1 MCSAERRA
9 RAHDWT
15 ASRVRPR
22 PRRRRWPW
30 AGRPGGRGCR
40 KRWGSRPA
48 LAVDERTA
56 CPAGWGPG
64 ATWGGRG
71 NGPSAARERPSV
83 HRRVE
88 GQRVW
93 QLAGRGRS
101 IGVASCPLPAR
112 NDTVGFLPARL
123 PLYGVEHGGAPLAG
137 AGAESVLARRPWVA
151 GPPPQYCAGYT
162 ADVPPWGWLTATPPG
177 AVGKALPASLAA
189 QRAHSGADEGFRLG
203 REVPPPGGA
212 APRAGPVP
220 RGLG

>member
-1 MCSAERRA
+1 MIGLQAECGLV
-9 RAHDWT
+9 H
-15 ASRVRPR
+15 
-22 PRRRRWPW
+22 
-30 AGRPGGRGCR
+30 AGAGGRGQA
-40 KRWGSRPA
+40 A
-48 LAVDERTA
+48 LAGGD
-56 CPAGWGPG
+56 AGNV
-64 ATWGGRG
+64 GGRG
-71 NGPSAARERPSV
+71 QRWRSTSGRLARLAGGLWRHGAVGGERGNSPSAARERPSI
-83 HRRVE
+83 HRWVE

-177 AVGKALPASLAA
+177 AVGRALPASLAA